1 MTPGSCS
8 DMSTHSHSTDPN
20 ASAVPVVPQLET
32 GDCLTRPE
40 FERRYEAMPWLKKA
54 ELIDGVVY
62 VGSPVGPLHA
72 DAHAQ
77 LMVWLGTYAAQTPG
91 TRCSDNATVRLDM
104 LNEVQPD
111 ALLRL
116 MKGGQSK
123 AGDDMPY
130 LEGAPELAAEVAS
143 STVSR
148 DLHAKLNLY
157 LRHGV
162 REYIVWRVL
171 DNDVDWFRLEEGEYR
186 RLAPGGDGIFRS
198 LEFPGL
204 WLDRAALLRGDMSAV
219 LNVLNQGLASPEH
232 VAFAIR

>member
-1 MTPGSCS
+1 
-8 DMSTHSHSTDPN
+8 MSTHSHSADP
-20 ASAVPVVPQLET
+20 SAAAIPVIPPLET

-54 ELIDGVVY
+54 ELIDEVVY

-77 LMVWLGTYAAQTPG
+77 LMVWHGTYAVQTPG

-116 MKGGQSK
+116 TKGGQTK
-123 AGDDMPY
+123 AGNEKSY
-130 LEGAPELAAEVAS
+130 LEGAPELVAEVAS
-143 STVSR
+143 SSVSL
-148 DLHAKLNLY
+148 DLHAKLELY

-171 DNDVDWFRLEEGEYR
+171 DNDIDWFRLEDGEYR
-186 RLAPGGDGIFRS
+186 RLAAGDDGVFRS
-198 LEFPGL
+198 REFPGL
-204 WLDRAALLRGDMSAV
+204 WLDRAALLRGEMSAV

-232 VAFAIR
+232 LDFVAHHS